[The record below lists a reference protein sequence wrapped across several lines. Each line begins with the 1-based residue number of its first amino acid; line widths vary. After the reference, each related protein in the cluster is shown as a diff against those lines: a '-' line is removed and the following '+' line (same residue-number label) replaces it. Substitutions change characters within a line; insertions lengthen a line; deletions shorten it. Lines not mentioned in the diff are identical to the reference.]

1 MRSKRFEALAKRPV
15 NQDGFVKEW
24 IEEGFIAME
33 SPNDPKPSIRIVN
46 GAVTELDGKPVEQF
60 DLIDHFIARYG
71 INLARAEEVMA
82 MDSVKLANMLC
93 DPNVKRSDIVP
104 LTTAMTPAKI
114 VEVVS
119 HMNVVEMMMAMQKM
133 RARRTPSQQA
143 HVTNIKDNPVQIAA
157 DAAEGAWRGF
167 DEQETTVAV
176 ARYAPFNAIALLV
189 GSQVGRPGVL
199 TQCSL
204 EEATELKLGM
214 LGHTCYAETISV
226 YGTEPVFTDGDDTP
240 WSKGFLAS
248 SYASRGL
255 KMRFTSGSGSEVQMG
270 YAEGKSML
278 YLEARC
284 IYITKAAGVQG
295 LQNGSVS
302 CIGVPSAVPSGIRA
316 VLAENL
322 ICSALDLECA
332 SSNDQTFTHSDM
344 RRTARLLMQFLPG
357 TDFISSGYSAVP
369 NYDNMFAGSNFDA
382 EDFDDYNILQRDL
395 MVDGGLRPVTE
406 AETIAIRQ
414 KAARAIQAVFRELG
428 LPPITDEE
436 VEAATYAHG
445 SNEMPPRN
453 VVEDLSAVEEMIKR
467 NITGLDIVGALSR
480 SGFEDIASNI
490 LNMLRQRV
498 TGDYLQTSAILDRQF
513 EVVSAVNDINDYQG
527 PGTGYRISAERWAEI
542 KNIPGV
548 VQPDT
553 IE

>member
-15 NQDGFVKEW
+15 NQDGFVKDW
-24 IEEGFIAME
+24 VEEGFIAME
-33 SPNDPKPSIRIVN
+33 SPNDPKPSIKIVN
-46 GAVTELDGKPVEQF
+46 GKVVELDGKHESEF
-60 DLIDHFIARYG
+60 DLIDHYIARYG
-71 INLARAEEVMA
+71 INLANAEKAMA
-82 MDSVKLANMLC
+82 MDSIQVANMLC
-93 DPNVKRSDIVP
+93 DPNVKRDEIIP
-104 LTTAMTPAKI
+104 LTTSMTPAKI
-114 VEVVS
+114 VEVMS
-119 HMNVVEMMMAMQKM
+119 HMNVVEMMMSMQKM

-143 HVTNIKDNPVQIAA
+143 HVTNVRDNPVQIAA
-157 DAAEGAWRGF
+157 DAAEGALRGF

-176 ARYAPFNAIALLV
+176 ARYAPFNAIALLI

-226 YGTEPVFTDGDDTP
+226 YGTEDVFTDGDDTP

-270 YAEGKSML
+270 YSEGKSML

-284 IYITKAAGVQG
+284 IYITKAAGSQG

-302 CIGVPSAVPSGIRA
+302 CIGVPSSVPSGIRA

-322 ICSALDLECA
+322 ICAALDLECA

-369 NYDNMFAGSNFDA
+369 NYDNMFAGSNEDA
-382 EDFDDYNILQRDL
+382 EDFDDYNVMQRDL
-395 MVDGGLRPVTE
+395 KVDGGLRPVRE
-406 AETIAIRQ
+406 EEVVAVRN
-414 KAARAIQAVFRELG
+414 KAARAMQAVFAGLG
-428 LPPITDEE
+428 FPVITDEE
-436 VEAATYAHG
+436 VTAATYAHG
-445 SNEMPPRN
+445 SKDMPERN
-453 VVEDLSAVEEMIKR
+453 IVEDLKAAQEVIEKSLS
-467 NITGLDIVGALSR
+467 GLDVVKALAKA
-480 SGFEDIASNI
+480 GFEDVATDMLNI
-490 LNMLRQRV
+490 QKAKIS
-498 TGDYLQTSAILDRQF
+498 GDYLHTSAIIVGDGQVL
-513 EVVSAVNDINDYQG
+513 SAINDVNDYAG
-527 PGTGYRISAERWAEI
+527 PATGYRLEGERWEEI
-542 KNIPGV
+542 KNIPNALDPQDLG
-548 VQPDT
+548 
-553 IE
+553 